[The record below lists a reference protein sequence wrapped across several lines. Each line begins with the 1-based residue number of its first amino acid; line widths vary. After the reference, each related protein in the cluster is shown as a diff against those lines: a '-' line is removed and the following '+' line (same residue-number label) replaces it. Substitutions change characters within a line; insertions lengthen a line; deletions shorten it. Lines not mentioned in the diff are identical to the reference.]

1 MIWLKKWYVW
11 IPFLIVIFVLFY
23 FFSDILVYILL
34 SLIISLMGN
43 PLVRFLDSL
52 RFRKLKI
59 PHAISSLIA
68 LITILFIIVSLVLLI
83 IPIVINQAEYLSQ
96 VDINGIL
103 SSMQEPINDLEEG
116 LRKYGFL
123 ADDGSIESSLNAYF
137 NEFLQSVNI
146 QDFAGS
152 LLGMVGTLSIGIF
165 SVIFLSFFFMRDD
178 QLFFK
183 GLKAFTPR
191 DSHDEIARILFYS
204 KKMLSRYFIGLF
216 TELICVISLISIG
229 MYIIGLENA
238 IFIGV
243 VAGVFNIIPYLG
255 PIIGAAI
262 GCMVGITTLPP
273 ELFAD
278 QSGVLVIKM
287 LIVFASTNLI
297 DEFVLQPLIFSRSV
311 KAHPIEI
318 FVIILMAGTI
328 AGPVGMI
335 VAIPTYTL
343 LRIIAIEFF
352 SHWDFVQNITGNLNK
367 ELHKSRGSEPP
378 TDA

>member
-1 MIWLKKWYVW
+1 MAWLKKWYVW
-11 IPFLIVIFVLFY
+11 LPFLIVIFVLFY

-52 RFRKLKI
+52 RFRKLRI

-68 LITILFIIVSLVLLI
+68 LLAILFILVSLVLLI
-83 IPIVINQAEYLSQ
+83 IPVVINQAEYLSQ

-103 SSMQEPINDLEEG
+103 TSMQGPINDLEEG

-123 ADDGSIESSLNAYF
+123 ADDGSIESSLNAYM
-137 NEFLQSVNI
+137 NEFLESVNI

-152 LLGMVGTLSIGIF
+152 LLGMIGTLSIGVF

-178 QLFFK
+178 QLFYK

-262 GCMVGITTLPP
+262 GCLVGITTLPP

-278 QSGVLVIKM
+278 QSGILVIKM